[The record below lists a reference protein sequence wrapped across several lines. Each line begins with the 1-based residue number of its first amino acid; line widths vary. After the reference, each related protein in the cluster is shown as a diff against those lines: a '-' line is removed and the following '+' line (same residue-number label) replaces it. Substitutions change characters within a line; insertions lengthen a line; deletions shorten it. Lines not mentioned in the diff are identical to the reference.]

1 MDSHVELQNIL
12 LLLAVA
18 IAAGWVDAVV
28 GGGGLILLPA
38 IMLGFPNLSPATAIG
53 TNKLAAIA
61 GTSSAAFSYA
71 RRTKIDWRTTLP
83 AAAVAAAFS
92 GLGALTASS
101 IPPGLFRPVTML
113 LLLLVLAFVVLRPS
127 FGTITEEREVQ
138 RMRRIAA
145 MLLAGVVIGF
155 YDGAFGPGTG
165 TFLIITFTALLSM
178 DFVASSAMAKF
189 VNVGTNLGALVVFSL
204 NGHILWQLGLA
215 MAVFNVIGARLG
227 ARTALRRGATF
238 VRVVLVV
245 AVVGMVL
252 RLAFQ
257 YL

>member
-1 MDSHVELQNIL
+1 MDLQNCL

-18 IAAGWVDAVV
+18 TAAGWVDAVV

-61 GTSSAAFSYA
+61 GTSSAALSYA
-71 RRTKIDWRTTLP
+71 RRTRIDWRTAIP

-101 IPPGLFRPVTML
+101 IPSDLFRPLTML

-127 FGTITEEREVQ
+127 FGTIIKEPEVTQ
-138 RMRRIAA
+138 LRRIAA
-145 MLLAGVVIGF
+145 ILVAGVLIGF

-165 TFLIITFTALLSM
+165 TFLIIAFTALLSM
-178 DFVASSAMAKF
+178 DFVASSAMAKL
-189 VNVGTNLGALVVFSL
+189 VNVGTNLGALVVFAWG
-204 NGHILWQLGLA
+204 GHVLWQLGLA
-215 MAVFNVIGARLG
+215 MAVCNIIGARLG
-227 ARTALRRGATF
+227 ARTALRQGAGF
-238 VRVVLVV
+238 VRGVLVV
-245 AVVGMVL
+245 VVVGMVT

-257 YL
+257 HF